1 MGAYDSVLAEL
12 KSKQKNNVVSEVEST
27 KSPKLVNNQ
36 SEESLS
42 INVYFLG
49 SCHYAYKHPNAG
61 KPFNNNKH
69 VYFKEEK
76 KNLNKEDG
84 NFEVYF
90 TFSGPTALDIKKPTI
105 KSMTRLGIEVLK
117 RFIDEKV
124 EAYKTSKI
132 TVNIKGHSR
141 GAIIAKN
148 VYGELKQSYKLNK
161 NIEFGTL
168 SLFDPYAGPLNG
180 YKKTY
185 DNIDIDDADIAVVYS
200 LTEGLYASPSKV
212 KNAKIVIFTDCEH
225 DKTKYIGRAIPTLTE
240 KGTYYFDGNQEE
252 LRAITVGLKEEPED
266 PNQSYEEYIKDVYKK
281 IDNHLKGKIKLIN
294 PENCW
299 KVLER
304 FSNIKSYRRK
314 ETFYGIIAKIEGCQD
329 IVESYLK
336 QKKQNRLLKSLGFN
350 SK

>member
-1 MGAYDSVLAEL
+1 M
-12 KSKQKNNVVSEVEST
+12 
-27 KSPKLVNNQ
+27 NNQ
-36 SEESLS
+36 SEESPS

-61 KPFNNNKH
+61 TPFKGNKH
-69 VYFKEEK
+69 VYHEEENEGTSNFKA
-76 KNLNKEDG
+76 
-84 NFEVYF
+84 YF

-124 EAYKTSKI
+124 EAYKTLKI

-148 VYGELKQSYKLNK
+148 VYGELKQSYKSNE

-281 IDNHLKGKIKLIN
+281 IDTHLKGKIKLIN

-336 QKKQNRLLKSLGFN
+336 QKKQNRLLKSLGLN

>member
-12 KSKQKNNVVSEVEST
+12 KSKQKNNVNSEVENT
-27 KSPKLVNNQ
+27 KSQ
-36 SEESLS
+36 ESLS

-61 KPFNNNKH
+61 TSFENNKH
-69 VYFKEEK
+69 VYYKEENK
-76 KNLNKEDG
+76 KTS
-84 NFEVYF
+84 NFKAYF

-148 VYGELKQSYKLNK
+148 VYGELKQSYKSNE

-180 YKKTY
+180 YKKSY

-240 KGTYYFDGNQEE
+240 KGTYYFDGNQED
-252 LRAITVGLKEEPED
+252 LRKITVGLKKRPED
-266 PNQSYEEYIKDVYKK
+266 LDQNQNYEEYIKGVYEK
-281 IDNHLKGKIKLIN
+281 IDNYVKGKIKIIN
-294 PENCW
+294 SKNCME
-299 KVLER
+299 VLKR
-304 FSNIKSYRRK
+304 FSDIKSYSRK
-314 ETFYGIIAKIEGCQD
+314 ETFYGIIDKIEGCKN
-329 IVESYLK
+329 IVENYLN
-336 QKKQNRLLKSLGFN
+336 QEKQNRLLKSLGFN